1 MSKSSTI
8 QHIINALKG
17 TKIIKAPGIDMI
29 TYEHIMYDGFVIQAL
44 LAKLFTAIEMKTG
57 IIFTIFKGGKK
68 TKKIQIATGL

>member
-1 MSKSSTI
+1 
-8 QHIINALKG
+8 
-17 TKIIKAPGIDMI
+17 MI